1 MPAVL
6 AASINSVPGAACTG
20 RPSIVSVI
28 GSAIKPLPFALN
40 SYHVVRVLVRAR
52 LAVEVILEFVPEF
65 FDNRN
70 RRHGGRIAQRA
81 KCAAQHILRNI
92 SNQIDVIAGA
102 LAVVEPLQDFLQ
114 PGRSEEHTSELQSR

>member
-6 AASINSVPGAACTG
+6 AASINRVPGAACTG

-28 GSAIKPLPFALN
+28 GSAIKPLPCALN
-40 SYHVVRVLVRAR
+40 RYHVARVLIWAR

-70 RRHGGRIAQRA
+70 RRHGGRVAQRA
-81 KCAAQHILRNI
+81 ERAAQHILRNI
-92 SNQIDVIAGA
+92 PNQIDVIAGA
-102 LAVVEPLQDFLQ
+102 LAVVEPLQDLSQ
-114 PGRSEEHTSELQSR
+114 PGCALTARDAPAT